1 MSVERQVRVA
11 STGRYVP
18 ARRVTNAELE
28 ATLGYPFD
36 EWLVANVGIRARHI
50 MADEEVTSDL
60 AVHAGREALERAKVR
75 PEELDLIV
83 IATDT
88 PDYLSPAT
96 AAVVQHKLG
105 AVNAGVLDVN
115 SACAGFVSAVNLAAS
130 AVRSD
135 EALSK
140 VLVVGAY
147 GMTRYVDWKDKRT
160 CTLFAD
166 GAGAVLLQASDRPGY
181 LAGKMTAAGEYHD
194 ALGVYTGGTAR
205 PATEANVREGGPPT
219 VRFVKKFPATFNTE
233 RWPVLVRE
241 TLGRVG
247 LNVRDVKLFVFTQ
260 LNLRAIEAT
269 MAALEVPMERTHWTM
284 DRWGYTGSACIPMT
298 LDDAVVQG
306 RVGEGDVVVLCAT
319 GGGLAMA
326 CSVLR
331 W

>member
-1 MSVERQVRVA
+1 MGERHVRIA
-11 STGRYVP
+11 ATGRYVP
-18 ARRVTNAELE
+18 ERLVTNAELE
-28 ATLGYPFD
+28 KIVGEPFD
-36 EWLVANVGIRARHI
+36 EWLVKNVGIKERHF
-50 MADEEVTSDL
+50 MAPDERTSDL
-60 AVHAGREALERAKVR
+60 AVKAANEALARANVK

-105 AVNAGVLDVN
+105 ASKAGVLDVN
-115 SACAGFVSAVNLAAS
+115 SACAGFVSALNLAAG
-130 AVRSD
+130 AMKSD
-135 EALSK
+135 DGLSK

-147 GMTRYVDWKDKRT
+147 GMTRFVDYKDKRT

-166 GAGAVLLQASDRPGY
+166 GAGAVVLESSDRPGY
-181 LAGKMTAAGEYHD
+181 LAGKMVAAGEYHE

-205 PATEANVREGGPPT
+205 PATEENVREGGPPT

-233 RWPVLVRE
+233 RWPVLVKE

-247 LNVRDVKLFVFTQ
+247 LTVRDVKLFVFTQ

-269 MAALEVPMERTHWTM
+269 MGALEVPMERTHWTM
-284 DRWGYTGSACIPMT
+284 DKWGYTGSACIPMT
-298 LDDAVVQG
+298 LDDAVSDK

>member
-1 MSVERQVRVA
+1 MSEQHVRIA
-11 STGRYVP
+11 ATGRYVP

-28 ATLGYPFD
+28 QVVGEPFD
-36 EWLVANVGIRARHI
+36 AWLVQNVGIEARHF
-50 MADEEVTSDL
+50 MAPDERTSDL
-60 AVHAGREALERAKVR
+60 ATHAAREALARANVA
-75 PEELDLIV
+75 PAELDLV
-83 IATDT
+83 VVATDT

-115 SACAGFVSAVNLAAS
+115 SACAGFVSAVHLAAS
-130 AVRSD
+130 AAKAD
-135 EALSK
+135 DALRN

-147 GMTRYVDWKDKRT
+147 GMTRFVDYKDKRT

-166 GAGAVLLQASDRPGY
+166 GAGAVLLQRSERPGY
-181 LAGKMTAAGEYHD
+181 LAGKLLAAGEYHE

-205 PATEANVREGGPPT
+205 PATEQNVREGGPPT

-241 TLGRVG
+241 TLARAG
-247 LNVRDVKLFVFTQ
+247 LAVPDVKLFVFTQ

-269 MAALEVPMERTHWTM
+269 MAALEAPLERTHWTM
-284 DRWGYTGSACIPMT
+284 NRWGYTGSACIPMT

-306 RVGEGDVVVLCAT
+306 RVAEGDVVVLCAT
-319 GGGLAMA
+319 GGGLAMG